1 MAQYGVN
8 PSLLA
13 RQNPRFCRQ
22 RSQFSTTPGGK
33 NHILFTLLLLLVAV
47 FHHITILLPYYHH
60 ITIML
65 HVLPLFSSPSLGQNQ
80 KNPQAFGGN
89 RGPRTATR
97 PTRPRRTA
105 MATMATMPRSRPVR
119 STEPEMLWD
128 NIWNVVE
135 CCGMLWEYM
144 EYSYGIIGIYGM
156 NRNKHL

>member
-33 NHILFTLLLLLVAV
+33 NHILFTLLLLVAV

-80 KNPQAFGGN
+80 KKPQAFGGN

-97 PTRPRRTA
+97 PSRPRRTA

-128 NIWNVVE
+128 NIRNVVG
-135 CCGMLWEYM
+135 CCGNIWNIFM
-144 EYSYGIIGIYGM
+144 E
-156 NRNKHL
+156 